1 MLLKNQKYLVVGGIT
16 MDVICLADIKKVN
29 LNNSKTSDKG
39 IYIKFSSKTPLKD
52 FKLDFGGS
60 AANSAVALSRV
71 GNKVDLLSC
80 VGTDYFGY
88 ASIKNIKDF
97 GVSTKLVKRKGQ
109 KTGFGIAI
117 ITPDGEKSVLVYRGS
132 NDNLSIND
140 ISEKEIIGVDAVF
153 ITSMVSK
160 ENFVL
165 FKRVLSI
172 CNKNN
177 KTVIFAPSISMI
189 RDYKKEIKKL
199 ESFFDISIMNIEEAR
214 YYTSKFDIKDVIKDL
229 PGIVR
234 VVSADVDGAY
244 AYDGDRILKIGIV
257 PLKVIDST
265 GAGDTF
271 SACFCSE
278 FLKTNSIERALGFA
292 TMCASLKVNHIGAR
306 FNKSLREVEFAY
318 KKYKRYLKVKG
329 LL

>member
-29 LNNSKTSDKG
+29 LNNSKNSDKR
-39 IYIKFSSKTPLKD
+39 IYLKFSSKTSLKD

-80 VGTDYFGY
+80 VGEDYFGG

-117 ITPDGEKSVLVYRGS
+117 ITSDGEKSVLVYRGS
-132 NDNLSIND
+132 NDTLSIKD
-140 ISEKEIIGVDAVF
+140 ISKKDIIGVDYVF

-160 ENFVL
+160 ENFAL
-165 FKRVLSI
+165 FKKILSI
-172 CNKNN
+172 CDKNN
-177 KTVIFAPSISMI
+177 KTVIFAPSISML
-189 RDYKKEIKKL
+189 RNNKKKIKKL
-199 ESFFDISIMNIEEAR
+199 ENFFDITIMNLEEAR
-214 YYTSKFDIKDVIKDL
+214 YYTSKFKIKDVIKEL
-229 PGIVR
+229 PGMVR
-234 VVSADVDGAY
+234 VISADVNGAY
-244 AYDGDRILKIGIV
+244 AYDGGRILKVGIV

-271 SACFCSE
+271 SACFTSE
-278 FLKTNSIERALGFA
+278 FI
-292 TMCASLKVNHIGAR
+292 
-306 FNKSLREVEFAY
+306 
-318 KKYKRYLKVKG
+318 
-329 LL
+329 